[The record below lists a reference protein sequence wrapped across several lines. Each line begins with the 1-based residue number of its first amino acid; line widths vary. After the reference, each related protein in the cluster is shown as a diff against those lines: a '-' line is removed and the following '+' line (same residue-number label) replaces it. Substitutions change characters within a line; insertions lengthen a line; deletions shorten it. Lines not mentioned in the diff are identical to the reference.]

1 LTFKNKFF
9 IIALEN
15 HISNGGFALN
25 YFKQIYLTKPQNFS
39 KPRWLEWESWRGKPI
54 EGGQPTTHGGG
65 PATFPAPWWRTKIQI
80 DGTETWINNTSAL
93 SDSIKI
99 YKKDITKIGADVDDT
114 DPLYPNVIFS
124 FPNLCYFDPDG
135 CQGRTKYA
143 TYTLVF
149 KGKAVKDGIEQEI
162 TNPKFNSTTIVNV
175 PLIYLPPPP
184 KMNLSINTKYDTATK
199 TTQID
204 SENYYIFAVTTTEE
218 FKPFSDFL
226 KNSDGKLTY
235 NPFYGL
241 NDDDVCSVAISTS
254 TKIDEWT
261 NWTNLTGKIIWSGV
275 MNIPSSTLQ
284 NLNLTTTDLVWG
296 AETSEEKIKVR
307 LLKFLTMP
315 QKIIVSSDPSIL
327 EKNNSIQR
335 IQNIFGSST
344 NIENRYY
351 LTKNLFKNIIKSE
364 DNNAFEGDTLQIKF
378 TCHQDWD
385 ENGYQNNNSTSTDM
399 IVETL
404 TFNLTPKSA
413 VLIPKTRS
421 EYTGKGTPKTA
432 TFNAKIHIVDAASTS
447 PIYLIVSSSAPV
459 TTTISYIGDTGQFST
474 TTYING
480 SEQKEIEIGKVNE
493 KGKFIKDKINVKF
506 EYTTNTSVGVR
517 MKYLIPDLQRNRLSE
532 QRYPPQGFININ
544 LK

>member
-39 KPRWLEWESWRGKPI
+39 KSRWLEWGSWRGKPI
-54 EGGQPTTHGGG
+54 EGTQPTTHGGG
-65 PATFPAPWWRTKIQI
+65 PATFPAPWWKTKIQTP
-80 DGTETWINNTSAL
+80 GNNSWIVNTSTL
-93 SDSIKI
+93 SEFKNI
-99 YKKDITKIGADVDDT
+99 YNRNITKIGADVDDT

-124 FPNLCYFDPDG
+124 FPNLCYFDPSG

-149 KGKAVKDGIEQEI
+149 KGKAVKDGSEEEI
-162 TNPKFNSTTIVNV
+162 TKPGFSSTTIVNV

-184 KMNLSINTKYDTATK
+184 KINLSINTKYDTATK

-226 KNSDGKLTY
+226 KNSNGKLTY

-241 NDDDVCSVAISTS
+241 SDDDVCSVAFTTS

-261 NWTNLTGKIIWSGV
+261 NWTNLTSEIIWSGV
-275 MNIPSSTLQ
+275 MKIPSSALQ
-284 NLNLTTTDLVWG
+284 NLNLTTTDLILQKD
-296 AETSEEKIKVR
+296 EKIKVR

-315 QKIIVSSDPSIL
+315 LSQPKQKLISSL
-327 EKNNSIQR
+327 Y
-335 IQNIFGSST
+335 IQNLFGSST
-344 NIENRYY
+344 DIGGGRY
-351 LTKNLFKNIIKSE
+351 LTKNLFKNIIKSV
-364 DNNAFEGDTLQIKF
+364 DNNAFDGDTLQIRF
-378 TCHQDWD
+378 TCHQDYD

-399 IVETL
+399 VEETL
-404 TFNLTPKSA
+404 TFNLTPRSA
-413 VLIPKTRS
+413 VLIPKTTS
-421 EYTGKGTPKTA
+421 EYTGQGTPKTA
-432 TFNAKIHIVDAASTS
+432 TFNAKIHIVDASSTS
-447 PIYLIVSSSAPV
+447 EIYLKIKNNSNNPV
-459 TTTISYIGDTGQFST
+459 TTTISNVTYPT
-474 TTYING
+474 TTQING
-480 SEQKEIEIGKVNE
+480 GQEKEVLIDNANKNKYIKTNIG
-493 KGKFIKDKINVKF
+493 IKF
-506 EYTTNTSVGVR
+506 EYPDKSEITIWVFYNKYNKETKKAESIYLPDEGVT
-517 MKYLIPDLQRNRLSE
+517 IQ
-532 QRYPPQGFININ
+532 

>member
-1 LTFKNKFF
+1 
-9 IIALEN
+9 
-15 HISNGGFALN
+15 
-25 YFKQIYLTKPQNFS
+25 LTKPQNFS

-54 EGGQPTTHGGG
+54 EGTQPTTYGGG
-65 PATFPAPWWRTKIQI
+65 HATFPAPWWRTKIQI
-80 DGTETWINNTSAL
+80 DGTERWINNTSAL

-149 KGKAVKDGIEQEI
+149 KGKAVKDGSEEEI
-162 TNPKFNSTTIVNV
+162 TKPNFSSTTIVNV

-184 KMNLSINTKYDTATK
+184 KINLSINTKYDTATK

-254 TKIDEWT
+254 TEDQSGQCKHCI
-261 NWTNLTGKIIWSGV
+261 NLTGQIIWSGV
-275 MNIPSSTLQ
+275 MKIEKTDLD
-284 NLNLTTTDLVWG
+284 NLNLTVDDLVWG
-296 AETSEEKIKVR
+296 KGTQDEKIKVR

-315 QKIIVSSDPSIL
+315 QDPNSFKGESTL
-327 EKNNSIQR
+327 EIKQS
-335 IQNIFGSST
+335 IQNIQNLFGSST
-344 NIENRYY
+344 KIKVGNVDKY
-351 LTKNLFKNIIKSE
+351 LTKNLFKNIIKSI
-364 DNNAFEGDTLQIKF
+364 DQKAFDGEALQIKF

-385 ENGYQNNNSTSTDM
+385 RDGYKNNSTSTDM
-399 IVETL
+399 VEETL
-404 TFNLTPKSA
+404 TFNLTPRSA
-413 VLIPKTRS
+413 VLIPKATS

-432 TFNAKIHIVDAASTS
+432 TFNAKIHIVDASS
-447 PIYLIVSSSAPV
+447 ISDVYLVI
-459 TTTISYIGDTGQFST
+459 
-474 TTYING
+474 
-480 SEQKEIEIGKVNE
+480 KEIEGNI
-493 KGKFIKDKINVKF
+493 
-506 EYTTNTSVGVR
+506 TNTKIS
-517 MKYLIPDLQRNRLSE
+517 YE
-532 QRYPPQGFININ
+532 GFSTSITINQ
-544 LK
+544 